1 MPNPLLA
8 DAPGQVHYLLGNEA
22 IVRGALEA
30 GVQFISCYP
39 GTPSSEVPDTF
50 FRLASEAS
58 YTFEYSVNEKVAMEV
73 AGGATLAGVPTL
85 VTMKHVGVNVAA
97 DPLMTLSYI
106 STPGGLVVLSADD
119 PGCHSSQ
126 NEQDNRY
133 YARLAKIPCFEP
145 STAQEC
151 KDYMR
156 DAMLFSIEHAQPVLL
171 RTTTRV
177 NHIRGPVTFGELPT
191 TIHNKPFEREPVQ
204 FVPVPAFSRIQH
216 QRLLSRLETFAQ
228 KSESSPLN
236 VVSGQGTI
244 GVITSGICRGYL
256 YDALLDEDCVD
267 MVKRFELGMTNPLPE
282 NKIVEFSKGLEKLII
297 IEELEPILETSIRAI
312 LQKHNVTLEVI
323 GKGEDAPLNDEY
335 STASVRRILRRA
347 LGRPVEDTEICQPQE
362 ALPKRPPNLCAG
374 CPHRASYHAMRE
386 TFGDDVYFSSD
397 IGCYTLGFLP
407 PFRAVDFILC
417 MGSSISAGSGF
428 SKASGKPVVSI
439 IGDSTFFHSGVTG
452 LINAT
457 YNNHNILLVILDN
470 RTTAMTGHQPHPGVS
485 DTVKGPSETRVD
497 IEGIVRACGVSD
509 VAKLNPF
516 NKQATMAALKEMREK
531 SGVRVLILEA
541 PCPIHDKKIGKK
553 GKPMVATTSGDSDNS
568 EYCLENLACPAFHK
582 TEGTF
587 DINPDHCAGCM
598 YCLQVDSNIK
608 AQKRGAK

>member
-8 DAPGQVHYLLGNEA
+8 DAPGQVHFLLGNEA

-50 FRLASEAS
+50 FRLASDAS
-58 YTFEYSVNEKVAMEV
+58 FTFEYSINEKVAMEV
-73 AGGATLAGVPTL
+73 AGGAALAGVPTL

-106 STPGGLVVLSADD
+106 STPGGLVILSADD

-151 KDYMR
+151 KDYMIE
-156 DAMLFSIEHAQPVLL
+156 AMRFSIEHAQPVML

-177 NHIRGPVTFGELPT
+177 NHIRGAVTFGALPVST
-191 TIHNKPFEREPVQ
+191 HNAPFEREPVQ

-216 QRLLSRLETFAQ
+216 QRLLSRLTTFSE
-228 KSESSPLN
+228 KSEFSPLN
-236 VVSGQGTI
+236 TITGQGKV
-244 GVITSGICRGYL
+244 GVITSGICRAYL
-256 YDALLDEDCVD
+256 HDALLDEDATEL
-267 MVKRFELGMTNPLPE
+267 VKCFELGMTHPLPE
-282 NKIVEFSKGLEKLII
+282 KRILDFVSGLDTLII
-297 IEELEPILETSIRAI
+297 LEELEPILETAIRAL
-312 LQKHNVTLEVI
+312 LQKHHVSLEVV

-335 STASVRRILRRA
+335 STVLVRRILRRA
-347 LGRPVEDTEICQPQE
+347 LGRPVEQNKICQPQ
-362 ALPKRPPNLCAG
+362 ATLPKRPPNLCAG
-374 CPHRASYHAMRE
+374 CPHRASYHAVRE
-386 TFGDDVYFSSD
+386 VFGEDVYFSSD

-428 SKASGKPVVSI
+428 SKASGKPVISF
-439 IGDSTFFHSGVTG
+439 IGDSTFFHSGITG
-452 LINAT
+452 LINAVF
-457 YNNHNILLVILDN
+457 NNHDILLVILDN

-485 DTVKGPSETRVD
+485 DTVLGPAESRVD
-497 IEGIVRACGVSD
+497 IEGIVRACGVAH
-509 VAKLNPF
+509 VAKVNPF
-516 NKQATMAALKEMREK
+516 NKQATVTALEQMRDT

-553 GKPMVATTSGDSDNS
+553 GKPMVASVEGDPTQS
-568 EYCLENLACPAFHK
+568 EHCLESLACPAFHK
-582 TEGTF
+582 RTGTF
-587 DINPDHCAGCM
+587 DIDPDHCAGCM
-598 YCLQVDSNIK
+598 YCLQVGSNIK